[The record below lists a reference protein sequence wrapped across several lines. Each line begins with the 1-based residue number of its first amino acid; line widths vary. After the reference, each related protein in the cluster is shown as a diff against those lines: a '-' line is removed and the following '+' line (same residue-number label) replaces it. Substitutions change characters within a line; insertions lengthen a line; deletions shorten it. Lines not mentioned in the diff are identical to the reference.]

1 VAPSP
6 PSLET
11 GQPVTGVRDEM
22 EERHHHSPLCGSQDR
37 IVVGVDRSAGSV
49 AALRWAGQEARIR
62 QTHLH
67 VVHAWQ
73 PPGRQPEAE
82 AVLRDLLAEAFARLP
97 AGVEQ
102 LAVQSNAAEALTAAS
117 HGAALLVVGSHMRGA
132 FSQIFRSVSR
142 RTAAFASCPVAAV
155 REGQDRPL
163 RSGVVVVGV
172 DDSFTSRDALRWA
185 AAEALRRKTRLK
197 VVHTVVPLPRTSPWA
212 QGEAREMLTHMLSE
226 ILTGPLEKVAVSIDT
241 GPGEVPGG
249 RPGTVRSRASIA
261 LIAAAQRA
269 DLLVVGSHGYGSAS
283 GALIGS
289 VTSDCLRAAA
299 CPVVIIPQ
307 AREDSRRRVRA
318 AKIAIER

>member
-1 VAPSP
+1 M
-6 PSLET
+6 
-11 GQPVTGVRDEM
+11 D
-22 EERHHHSPLCGSQDR
+22 ERHEHSPLCGNQDR

-82 AVLRDLLAEAFARLP
+82 AVLRDLLAQAFARLP

-102 LAVQSNAAEALTAAS
+102 LTVQSHAAEALTAAS

-155 REGQDRPL
+155 REGQDRPPRFGL
-163 RSGVVVVGV
+163 VVVGV

-185 AAEALRRKTRLK
+185 AAEALYRKARLK
-197 VVHTVVPLPRTSPWA
+197 VVHTVVPMPRTSPWA
-212 QGEAREMLTHMLSE
+212 QGEAREMLTSMLSE
-226 ILTGPLEKVAVSIDT
+226 ILTGPLGKVAVSVDT
-241 GPGEVPGG
+241 GPGELPSG
-249 RPGTVRSRASIA
+249 RPGARPGTRAVRSRASIA

-269 DLLVVGSHGYGSAS
+269 DLLVVGSHGYGSVS

-289 VTSDCLRAAA
+289 VTSDCLRASA

-307 AREDSRRRVRA
+307 AREDQHSRVRT
-318 AKIAIER
+318 AKVAMER